1 MKKDIAIG
9 ILAFNEEVY
18 LKSVLEDIIPL
29 NKTVFIVNDNSTDN
43 TKDILSGFENHKN
56 VYIVNNKKN
65 LGAGEST
72 KILLEK
78 AKEQNFDFL
87 IKVDGDGQFSLSD
100 IEKIIDLYSN
110 KDYEFIKSNRF
121 WTRGIVGKI
130 PKIRFFG
137 NLLATLLMQIS
148 TGTSKLYDPLNGL
161 FGISTNILKHL
172 DSKDY
177 PKRYGYPYFITLSAI
192 NNNFKTYQINN
203 VVEYKNEKS
212 GLNSLKVFYII
223 LKLTLKF
230 YFKKLNS
237 KKKIGLYQKSA
248 LFDIFGL
255 LLLLIAFTTLIYIIL
270 IFTSL
275 SYSFISVEN
284 LLILLLFSLTS
295 SIYFFIISFKEES
308 KIRESY
314 IKNENSS

>member
-100 IEKIIDLYSN
+100 IEKIIDLYSK
-110 KDYEFIKSNRF
+110 KDYEFIN
-121 WTRGIVGKI
+121 
-130 PKIRFFG
+130 
-137 NLLATLLMQIS
+137 QI
-148 TGTSKLYDPLNGL
+148 D
-161 FGISTNILKHL
+161 
-172 DSKDY
+172 
-177 PKRYGYPYFITLSAI
+177 
-192 NNNFKTYQINN
+192 
-203 VVEYKNEKS
+203 
-212 GLNSLKVFYII
+212 
-223 LKLTLKF
+223 
-230 YFKKLNS
+230 
-237 KKKIGLYQKSA
+237 
-248 LFDIFGL
+248 FGL
-255 LLLLIAFTTLIYIIL
+255 EELLEKFQ
-270 IFTSL
+270 
-275 SYSFISVEN
+275 
-284 LLILLLFSLTS
+284 
-295 SIYFFIISFKEES
+295 K
-308 KIRESY
+308 
-314 IKNENSS
+314 